1 MSVSD
6 LLEQLSSLERWTRY
20 QAKRLLFYRPSPQ
33 VIREADAWLAK
44 RWEVA
49 DDKWLLEVIGV
60 YEAHE
65 TVRPRLLDRLLAS
78 DDHRVRAYATR
89 VAGKWGTRLA
99 KPLARLRQRA
109 GDEHPRVRLEAAVAA
124 TYVPRAESVE
134 VVMQVWAGE
143 RDRFLDYAIGTSALA
158 LQPFGITP
166 CATGNWILPA
176 TPSAR
181 IFCESCAARCRKGRR
196 RGSNSTTWPAWPVIN
211 RRGKACPGCT
221 RRWPGASG

>member
-89 VAGKWGTRLA
+89 VAGKWGTRLV

-143 RDRFLDYAIGTSALA
+143 RDRFLDYAIGTSARA
-158 LQPFGITP
+158 LQPYWDHALRDGKLDFAGHRARGFLRKLRGT
-166 CATGNWILPA
+166 LPKRA
-176 TPSAR
+176 S
-181 IFCESCAARCRKGRR
+181 E
-196 RGSNSTTWPAWPVIN
+196 GSNSTTWPAWPVIN